1 MAYRVDRAYKY
12 LFSHPEI
19 VRQLLTGFVEL
30 DVVKDIDWDSLES
43 FEKSFVSEEFKARE
57 SDLVWKVRLSGKD
70 LYIYLLIEFQSTVDR
85 FMSLRML
92 RYICEL
98 YQTILKQE
106 PGRKTLPAILPIST
120 TSWG

>member
-43 FEKSFVSEEFKARE
+43 FEKSFVSEEFKVRE
-57 SDLVWKVRLSGKD
+57 SDLGPPW
-70 LYIYLLIEFQSTVDR
+70 YE
-85 FMSLRML
+85 
-92 RYICEL
+92 
-98 YQTILKQE
+98 
-106 PGRKTLPAILPIST
+106 TLFWSAAL
-120 TSWG
+120 